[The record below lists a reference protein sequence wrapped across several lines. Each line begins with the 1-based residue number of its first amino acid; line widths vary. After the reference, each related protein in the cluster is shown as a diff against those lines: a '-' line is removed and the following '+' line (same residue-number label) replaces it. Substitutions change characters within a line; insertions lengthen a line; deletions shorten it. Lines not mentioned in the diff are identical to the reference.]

1 MQKNRGKQRVEEWTD
16 LPKVE
21 AAEEMPSAAQTSE
34 FFEPFLKKWQ
44 TMDSEHVFHS
54 YVILD
59 NCLLSP
65 EPSAL
70 SLIATRS
77 SLNRLLKVS
86 VKTRGGCGS
95 MMLKVN

>member
-1 MQKNRGKQRVEEWTD
+1 
-16 LPKVE
+16 
-21 AAEEMPSAAQTSE
+21 
-34 FFEPFLKKWQ
+34 
-44 TMDSEHVFHS
+44 MDSEHVFHS
-54 YVILD
+54 YIILD
-59 NCLLSP
+59 NCVVSP